1 MRKTI
6 LEKLEAIEKIEN
18 VRIIHCV
25 ESGSRAWGFDSPDSD
40 YDVRF
45 VYVRPRD
52 FYLRLDKTRDVIE
65 WQLDD
70 TLDINGW
77 DVAKTLGLLHKSNPT
92 VFEWNASPI
101 VYKTTEDW
109 QKISSVTD
117 GYFSSKSAMYHYLSI
132 AKKNFKKYLGNEEV
146 QLKKYFYMLR
156 PVLACRWIADRGT
169 PPPIEFSSLMDHCLH
184 ESDVREDVLEL
195 LDLKI
200 KTPEIGTG
208 KPFERINTFIE
219 KEIMKTDEFLLSLP
233 ADKGKPWDELN
244 LIFRSLVN

>member
-1 MRKTI
+1 MREII
-6 LEKLEAIEKIEN
+6 LEKLQTIEKREN

-77 DVAKTLGLLHKSNPT
+77 DIEKTLGLLHKSNPT

-101 VYKTTEDW
+101 VYKTTDDW
-109 QKISSVTD
+109 QKLSSVINS
-117 GYFSSKSAMYHYLSI
+117 YFSSKSAMYHYLSI
-132 AKKNFKKYLGNEEV
+132 AKNNFKKYLGTDTV

-156 PVLACRWIADRGT
+156 PVLACRWIFERGT
-169 PPPIEFSSLMDHCLH
+169 PPPIEFSVLMENSLR
-184 ESDVREDVLEL
+184 EPEVREDVINLLEL
-195 LDLKI
+195 KI
-200 KTPEIGTG
+200 GAPEIATG
-208 KPFERINTFIE
+208 KPFERINAFLE
-219 KEIMKTDEFLLSLP
+219 KEILKTDDILLSLP
-233 ADKGKPWDELN
+233 AVKGKPWDELN
-244 LIFRSLVN
+244 LIFKHFVD